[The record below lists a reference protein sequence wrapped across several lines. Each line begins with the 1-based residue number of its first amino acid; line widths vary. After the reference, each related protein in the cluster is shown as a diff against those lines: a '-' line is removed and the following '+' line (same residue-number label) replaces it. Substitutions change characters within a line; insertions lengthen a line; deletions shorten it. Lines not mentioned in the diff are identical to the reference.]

1 MVVLKRIFMK
11 TFSLFLFSLLLLGC
25 SSTSDMYLS
34 QTPVEVTDENIS
46 DYWVQ
51 TNERF
56 RFNLPIQ
63 RAIGKNEDGYVKLRF
78 LIDSNGNTFNPE
90 VVESTP
96 AGMWDYA
103 GVKAL
108 SKQHF
113 VPAESNRSKVP
124 VYLTQTIYF
133 KG

>member
-1 MVVLKRIFMK
+1 MK
-11 TFSLFLFSLLLLGC
+11 TLSLFLFSLLLLGC

-96 AGMWDYA
+96 EGMWDYA

-108 SKQHF
+108 SKQNF
-113 VPAESNRSKVP
+113 VPAETNRSKVQ

-133 KG
+133 DG

>member
-1 MVVLKRIFMK
+1 MK
-11 TFSLFLFSLLLLGC
+11 TLAPLLLSLLLLGC

-56 RFNLPIQ
+56 KFNLPIQ
-63 RAIGKNEDGYVKLRF
+63 RAIGKNENGHVTLRF

-90 VVESTP
+90 VIESMP

-108 SKQHF
+108 SKQEF
-113 VPAESNRSKVP
+113 VPADTNRLKMP
-124 VYLTQTIYF
+124 VYYTQTIYF
-133 KG
+133 KGE

>member
-1 MVVLKRIFMK
+1 MK
-11 TFSLFLFSLLLLGC
+11 TLLLFLFSLLLLGC
-25 SSTSDMYLS
+25 SSTSDMFLS
-34 QTPVEVTDENIS
+34 QTPVEVTEKNFS

-56 RFNLPIQ
+56 RFSLPIQ

-96 AGMWDYA
+96 EGMWDYA

-108 SKQHF
+108 SKQNF

>member
-1 MVVLKRIFMK
+1 MK
-11 TFSLFLFSLLLLGC
+11 TLSLFLFSLLLLGC

-51 TNERF
+51 TYERF

-96 AGMWDYA
+96 EGMWDYA

-108 SKQHF
+108 SKQNF
-113 VPAESNRSKVP
+113 VPAETNRSKVP

-133 KG
+133 DG